1 MFSLRNS
8 GDNLANE
15 FSKLLKKTASSQV
28 FTSPEEMGE
37 DQEAASTHSEENMAS
52 THMEGD
58 STADGMVIKAEDFL
72 LTPERGS
79 HADSID
85 HSLDSAIDSF
95 ASSGHQLMAGLGKI
109 ASDLRKKGENFA
121 ADMVE
126 ATALSISK
134 DLSKEANEKKNV
146 VDNLSKIASDFDS
159 SGDTFAGDMVRV
171 TIQNIIDA

>member
-1 MFSLRNS
+1 
-8 GDNLANE
+8 
-15 FSKLLKKTASSQV
+15 
-28 FTSPEEMGE
+28 
-37 DQEAASTHSEENMAS
+37 
-52 THMEGD
+52 
-58 STADGMVIKAEDFL
+58 
-72 LTPERGS
+72 
-79 HADSID
+79 
-85 HSLDSAIDSF
+85 
-95 ASSGHQLMAGLGKI
+95 MAGLGKI

-146 VDNLSKIASDFDS
+146 VDNLSKIASDFDN

>member
-37 DQEAASTHSEENMAS
+37 DQEVASTHSEENMAS

-58 STADGMVIKAEDFL
+58 STADGMVNPEDFL
-72 LTPERGS
+72 LTPERGD

-85 HSLDSAIDSF
+85 HSLDSAIDRF

-109 ASDLRKKGENFA
+109 ASDLRTKGENFA

-146 VDNLSKIASDFDS
+146 VDNLSKIASDFDN